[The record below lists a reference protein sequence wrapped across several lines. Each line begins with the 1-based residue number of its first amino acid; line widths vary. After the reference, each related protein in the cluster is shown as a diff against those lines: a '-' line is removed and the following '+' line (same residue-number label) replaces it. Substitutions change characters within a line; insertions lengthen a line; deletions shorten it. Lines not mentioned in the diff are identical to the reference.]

1 MSISKLAIACSVALG
16 ALTLTLA
23 PASFAATDTKAEA
36 NAKAVKA
43 KAKPKAKAAKAKAA
57 KAKAA
62 AKEAHPLAMS
72 VVDKEEAD
80 EPDTAGSASTDF
92 NCELGN
98 KITIYTNATDDKH
111 IALRWKKRL
120 HRLSRVGT
128 TTGAN
133 RFENR
138 LYGLVWIGIPAKGM
152 LLDSKQGRQLANE
165 CKDAEQAKPAALVEA
180 PPSLGVLPVTG
191 G

>member
-16 ALTLTLA
+16 AMTLTLA
-23 PASFAATDTKAEA
+23 PASFAATDT
-36 NAKAVKA
+36 AKAPAKAKVVKA
-43 KAKPKAKAAKAKAA
+43 KAKTT

-72 VVDKEEAD
+72 VIDKEESD

-180 PPSLGVLPVTG
+180 PASLGVLPATG

>member
-16 ALTLTLA
+16 ALTLA
-23 PASFAATDTKAEA
+23 PASFAATDAKEA
-36 NAKAVKA
+36 ANPKAVKA
-43 KAKPKAKAAKAKAA
+43 KASKPVKTTKAVKTN

-180 PPSLGVLPVTG
+180 PPSLGVLPASG

>member
-16 ALTLTLA
+16 AMTLALA
-23 PASFAATDTKAEA
+23 PASYASTDTTTP
-36 NAKAVKA
+36 AKKTA
-43 KAKPKAKAAKAKAA
+43 KAKHS

-62 AKEAHPLAMS
+62 AKPAAKPAEPNP
-72 VVDKEEAD
+72 EAD
-80 EPDTAGSASTDF
+80 EPDTTGDTTTEF
-92 NCELGN
+92 NCELGD
-98 KITIYTNATDDKH
+98 KITIYTNANDDKY

-138 LYGLVWIGIPAKGM
+138 LYGLIWIGIPAKGM
-152 LLDSKQGRQLANE
+152 LLDSKQNRQLANE
-165 CKDAEQAKPAALVEA
+165 CKDAEQLKPAVAAET
-180 PPSLGVLPVTG
+180 PPSLGMHQATG
-191 G
+191 S

>member
-1 MSISKLAIACSVALG
+1 MSLSKLAIACSVALG
-16 ALTLTLA
+16 AMTLTLA
-23 PASFAATDTKAEA
+23 PASFAATAEA
-36 NAKAVKA
+36 NPKAV
-43 KAKPKAKAAKAKAA
+43 KAKPKAKAKTTKAKP
-57 KAKAA
+57 A

-72 VVDKEEAD
+72 VADKEESD

-165 CKDAEQAKPAALVEA
+165 CKDEEQAKPKPAALVDA

>member
-43 KAKPKAKAAKAKAA
+43 KAKPKAKAT

-80 EPDTAGSASTDF
+80 EPDTAGSASTAF

-165 CKDAEQAKPAALVEA
+165 CKDEEQAKPKPAAFVDA